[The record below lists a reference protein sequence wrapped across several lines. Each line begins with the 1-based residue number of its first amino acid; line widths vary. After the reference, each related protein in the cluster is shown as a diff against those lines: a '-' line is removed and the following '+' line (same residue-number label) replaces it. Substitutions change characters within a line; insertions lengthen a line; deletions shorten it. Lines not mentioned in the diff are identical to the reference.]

1 MDVTGPRDEPSTP
14 EQPALAL
21 ASPAG
26 RTLVAGL
33 VLGSSA
39 AFLYASVVN
48 VALPAIG
55 DDLDVGLSGLQWI
68 VNGYLVAM
76 AALILVGGS
85 AGDVLGRRRVY
96 VASCA
101 VLVVGSVIC
110 VAAPNLG
117 VLVAGRLVQGI
128 GAAGVT
134 PISLALVDASFAED
148 ERGRA
153 VGLWA
158 SGSAITTAGGPFLG
172 GVLVDSLGWRWVFAL
187 ALPLLIVS
195 AVIVARLVPDMSDT
209 SSDTSSATARSFDPI
224 GGVLGVVA
232 IGGSV
237 VALTEGLRGGWG
249 EPVVIVSGSL
259 ALAGIAAFVPVERH
273 RRDPMVPMRL
283 FASRQFSGANAATA
297 LVYFALN
304 GGFFFTAVAFQTI
317 VGFSPSV
324 AGAALVPANVVMILG
339 SPVVG
344 RLVGRFGPR
353 WLVAGGA
360 AVLGIGFALLAPVDA
375 GADYVTD
382 ILPAAIVLGIGFAL
396 DGAAAHG
403 GSAGRV
409 GRARHRCRRGRQQRR
424 RPHGRPARDRPAA
437 RARGGADRHGER
449 HVRRGVPTRA
459 RRRRR
464 VVRRRRRDRGGH
476 DRPIGRHVHRAEPLT
491 TRRLLAGQRAGPR
504 QHHAG
509 FCGVMVTGPADIV
522 WYQMSYGLRMRRVPR
537 GARR

>member
-297 LVYFALN
+297 LVYFAIN

-396 DGAAAHG
+396 MVPPLTAAVLAASDERDIGVGAAVNNAVART
-403 GSAGRV
+403 AGLLATALLPGLV
-409 GRARHRCRRGRQQRR
+409 GAPTDTASDTFVEAYQRALVVV
-424 RPHGRPARDRPAA
+424 AA
-437 RARGGADRHGER
+437 LCVGGAAIAAA
-449 HVRRGVPTRA
+449 T
-459 RRRRR
+459 
-464 VVRRRRRDRGGH
+464 
-476 DRPIGRHVHRAEPLT
+476 IGRSVGTYTAQSPSP
-491 TRRLLAGQRAGPR
+491 LAGCSQ
-504 QHHAG
+504 
-509 FCGVMVTGPADIV
+509 V
-522 WYQMSYGLRMRRVPR
+522 SVPVR
-537 GARR
+537 DSTTQASAA

>member
-1 MDVTGPRDEPSTP
+1 VKDIGPRNEPATTL
-14 EQPALAL
+14 EL

-26 RTLVAGL
+26 RTLVVGL

-39 AFLYASVVN
+39 AFLAASVVN

-55 DDLDVGLSGLQWI
+55 DDLDVGLTGLQWV

-101 VLVVGSVIC
+101 VLSAGSVIC
-110 VAAPNLG
+110 FAAPTLG
-117 VLVAGRLVQGI
+117 VLVAGRVVQGV

-134 PISLALVDASFAED
+134 PISLALVDASFAEH

-187 ALPLLIVS
+187 ALPLLIAS
-195 AVIVARLVPDMSDT
+195 AMIVARLVPDAPPD
-209 SSDTSSATARSFDPI
+209 SARTFDPA

-237 VALTEGLRGGWG
+237 VALTEGLRGGWS
-249 EPVVIVSGSL
+249 EPVVIVSGLL
-259 ALAGIAAFVPVERH
+259 AVIAIAMFVPVERH

-283 FASRQFSGANAATA
+283 FRSRQFSGANGTTA
-297 LVYFALN
+297 LVYFAIN

-317 VGFSPSV
+317 VGFSPAV

-339 SPVVG
+339 SPLVG
-344 RLVGRFGPR
+344 RLVSRFGPR

-360 AVLGIGFALLAPVDA
+360 CVLGLGFALLAPVDA
-375 GADYVTD
+375 GADYATD

-396 DGAAAHG
+396 MVPPLTAAVLAASDERDIGVGAAVNNAVART
-403 GSAGRV
+403 AGLLATALLPGLV
-409 GRARHRCRRGRQQRR
+409 GAPTDTTSDAFVDAYRLALVV
-424 RPHGRPARDRPAA
+424 AA
-437 RARGGADRHGER
+437 GLCVGGAAIAAA
-449 HVRRGVPTRA
+449 T
-459 RRRRR
+459 
-464 VVRRRRRDRGGH
+464 
-476 DRPIGRHVHRAEPLT
+476 IGRSVGTYTAQSPSP
-491 TRRLLAGQRAGPR
+491 LAGCSQ
-504 QHHAG
+504 
-509 FCGVMVTGPADIV
+509 V
-522 WYQMSYGLRMRRVPR
+522 SVPV
-537 GARR
+537 GASAVEGAAT

>member
-1 MDVTGPRDEPSTP
+1 M
-14 EQPALAL
+14 
-21 ASPAG
+21 
-26 RTLVAGL
+26 LVIAL

-39 AFLYASVVN
+39 TFLYASVVN

-55 DDLDVGLSGLQWI
+55 DDLDVGLTGLQWV

-96 VASCA
+96 VVSCA
-101 VLVVGSVIC
+101 ALIAGSLIC
-110 VAAPNLG
+110 LAAPSLG
-117 VLVAGRLVQGI
+117 VLVAGRLVQGV

-158 SGSAITTAGGPFLG
+158 SGSSITTAGGPFLG

-195 AVIVARLVPDMSDT
+195 ATIVARLVPDAPAGPTPDT
-209 SSDTSSATARSFDPI
+209 PRRFDPA
-224 GGVLGVVA
+224 GGVIGVIA

-237 VALTEGLRGGWG
+237 VALTEGLRGGWS
-249 EPVVIVSGSL
+249 EPVVVVSGLL
-259 ALAGIAAFVPVERH
+259 AVVATAAFVPVERH

-283 FASRQFSGANAATA
+283 FGSLQFSGANAATA
-297 LVYFALN
+297 LVYFAIN
-304 GGFFFTAVAFQTI
+304 GGFFFTAVAFQTV

-353 WLVAGGA
+353 WLIAGGA
-360 AVLGIGFALLAPVDA
+360 VVLGTGFALLAPVDA
-375 GADYVTD
+375 GADYATD

-396 DGAAAHG
+396 MVPPLTAAVLAAADDSDIGVGAAVNNAVARTAGLLATAVLPGLVGASTDTSGAGFVDAYQRALVVVAALCVG
-403 GSAGRV
+403 GAAIAAATV
-409 GRARHRCRRGRQQRR
+409 GRCVDTHTTQSPSPLAGCSQISV
-424 RPHGRPARDRPAA
+424 PAA
-437 RARGGADRHGER
+437 
-449 HVRRGVPTRA
+449 TRA
-459 RRRRR
+459 
-464 VVRRRRRDRGGH
+464 
-476 DRPIGRHVHRAEPLT
+476 
-491 TRRLLAGQRAGPR
+491 
-504 QHHAG
+504 
-509 FCGVMVTGPADIV
+509 
-522 WYQMSYGLRMRRVPR
+522 
-537 GARR
+537 